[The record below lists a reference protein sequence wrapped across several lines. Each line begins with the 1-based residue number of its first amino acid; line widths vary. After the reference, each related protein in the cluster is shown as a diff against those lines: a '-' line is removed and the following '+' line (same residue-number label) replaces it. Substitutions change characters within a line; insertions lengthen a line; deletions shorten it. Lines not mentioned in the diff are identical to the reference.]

1 MQTKGVWQGILTL
14 EEGTPKKVKVGS
26 FTLNSIFHFMVGK
39 RIILRVSINPVSGAN
54 QSELGELST
63 VGKLEYEEKKSQ
75 FLLEKYP
82 LFDLL
87 EGFDQKN
94 VKIHLDLDQSVLS
107 SRM

>member
-1 MQTKGVWQGILTL
+1 MQTKGVWQGILSL

-26 FTLNSIFHFMVGK
+26 FTLNSVFHFMVGK
-39 RIILRVSINPVSGAN
+39 RVILRIIINSKGES
-54 QSELGELST
+54 QEELGELAT
-63 VGKLEYEEKKSQ
+63 TGKLEYEEKKSQ
-75 FLLEKYP
+75 FLLDKYP

-94 VKIHLDLDQSVLS
+94 VKIHLELDQSVLS